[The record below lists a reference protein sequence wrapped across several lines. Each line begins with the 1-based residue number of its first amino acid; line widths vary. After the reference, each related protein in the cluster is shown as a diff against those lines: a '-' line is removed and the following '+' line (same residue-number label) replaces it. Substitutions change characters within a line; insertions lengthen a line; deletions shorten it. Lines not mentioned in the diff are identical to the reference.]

1 MSDNYEYIRLREGLA
16 IYKQKQSKNFYVYL
30 KTEDSDFRRSLRTDD
45 QEEATT
51 LAYSY
56 YFSYTK
62 NLTPEIFEQSKSS
75 VSKICDELI
84 KNFDKHVEE
93 TGNKKS
99 QQALHSSILKN
110 VIKPTFGKL
119 KVKQLDALEMKKVIE
134 TASSKTTLSNQRK
147 CFKHIFDY
155 AVENRL
161 MKSYEVPDIP
171 SASVKSPNPRAS
183 FSDELLLK
191 IKDSFPSFIDAAN
204 GRKALTRQ
212 YRLILREMCS
222 FMLLTGVRPG
232 EEILSLNFSTLERI
246 AKNDSYAYSIKIDGG
261 KTKNYEK
268 GLRRI
273 SICSVAFAIL
283 QKLAREIHGIDDVSF
298 EDLKRNNIYA
308 FRPAENDKKP
318 DFSKI
323 FEQFIKHS
331 RIDSFYSLY
340 SFRHT
345 YITNKLLEGV
355 QVYLVAKHCGT
366 SVAMIEQYYDK
377 LETTLRATE
386 LVSFTPFVKVD
397 MSSQ

>member
-1 MSDNYEYIRLREGLA
+1 MSNYEYIRLREGLA

-30 KTEDSDFRRSLRTDD
+30 KTEDGDFRCSLKTDD
-45 QEEATT
+45 KEEATT

-246 AKNDSYAYSIKIDGG
+246 AKNNSYAYSIKIDGG

-308 FRPAENDKKP
+308 FRPTENDKKP

-323 FEQFIKHS
+323 FDQFIKHS
-331 RIDSFYSLY
+331 GIDSIYSLY

-397 MSSQ
+397 MSKS